1 MNRYEYYEKLSVL
14 SNEIFEAEEANLS
27 EYSIEA
33 LEKNFRK
40 VFHQGYIKNK

>member
-14 SNEIFEAEEANLS
+14 ANEIFEAETDMS
-27 EYSIEA
+27 EYSIST

-40 VFHQGYIKNK
+40 VFHQGYDKN